1 LDRIDLGRVERQG
14 LALTMSNDT
23 TSFPVLEQQAPSFTV
38 AEASE
43 FTKLWFREAFDVSSL
58 VSERDQNF
66 LLKNNKGV
74 KFVLKIANKAESVEV
89 LDFQNKAMNHMAQK
103 DPSLPLP
110 RVCLSLDKKQIH
122 RLEING
128 NKHFVRVITFLRGK
142 LLDDLPQA
150 KREQSLMVSMGQFLG
165 RLDRGLSDFF
175 HPAATYPLLWDLK
188 QTPNLQ
194 QYLTHI
200 KDKNNLLTAQK
211 TLDHF
216 QEHITS
222 KFSALRTQ
230 VIHNDMNPD
239 NVVVKHNDSS
249 QVAGMIDF
257 GDMVYA
263 PLINELAVAAAYQ
276 AVSCADLFL
285 GTTGILKGYHSV
297 NPLQEEEMD
306 LLPSLVVNRIAM
318 TAIISEW
325 RAKEHPKNQDYIL
338 GNINRTWEALNKFQK
353 HEYAD
358 IAEQLKNSL
367 G

>member
-1 LDRIDLGRVERQG
+1 MDNII
-14 LALTMSNDT
+14 
-23 TSFPVLEQQAPSFTV
+23 TSFPVLEHPAPSFTTS
-38 AEASE
+38 EASE
-43 FTKLWFREAFDVSSL
+43 FATLWLKEILDISPL

-66 LLKNNKGV
+66 LLTNNKEE
-74 KFVLKIANKAESVEV
+74 KFVLKIANAAESVEV
-89 LDFQNKAMNHMAQK
+89 LDFQNQAMNHMAKQ

-110 RVCLSLDKKQIH
+110 RACPSLDKKQIH
-122 RLEING
+122 RLELNG
-128 NKHFVRVITFLRGK
+128 NKHFVRVVTYLRGK
-142 LLDDLPQA
+142 LLDDLPKN
-150 KREQSLMVSMGQFLG
+150 KRNQNLMVSMGQFLG
-165 RLDRGLSDFF
+165 RLDRGLFGFS
-175 HPAATYPLLWDLK
+175 HPASGYALLWDLQ
-188 QTPNLQ
+188 QTLSLYQ
-194 QYLTHI
+194 HLSHI
-200 KDKNNLLTAQK
+200 KDKNNLLAAQK

-216 QEHITS
+216 QEHIAP
-222 KFSALRTQ
+222 KFSLLRTQ

-239 NVVVKHNDSS
+239 NVLVKHSDSS

-276 AVSCADLFL
+276 TVNCADLFL
-285 GTTGILKGYHSV
+285 GTTDILTGYHSI
-297 NPLQEEEMD
+297 NPLQEQELD

-325 RAKEHPKNQDYIL
+325 RAKEHPENQDYIL

-358 IAEQLKNSL
+358 IAERLKNSV

>member
-1 LDRIDLGRVERQG
+1 MDNII
-14 LALTMSNDT
+14 
-23 TSFPVLEQQAPSFTV
+23 TSFPVLEHPAPSFTTSEA
-38 AEASE
+38 AELAKFWCKETLDTS
-43 FTKLWFREAFDVSSL
+43 TL

-66 LLKNNKGV
+66 LLTNNKEE
-74 KFVLKIANKAESVEV
+74 KFVLKIANAAEPVEV
-89 LDFQNKAMNHMAQK
+89 LDFQNQAMNHMAKQ

-110 RVCLSLDKKQIH
+110 RACLSLDKKQIH
-122 RLEING
+122 RLKLNG
-128 NKHFVRVITFLRGK
+128 NEHFVRVVTYLSGR
-142 LLDDLPQA
+142 LLDDLPKDRRDQN
-150 KREQSLMVSMGQFLG
+150 LMVSMGQFLG
-165 RLDRGLSDFF
+165 RLDRGLFGFS
-175 HPAATYPLLWDLK
+175 HPASNYALLWDLQ
-188 QTPNLQ
+188 QTPSLYQ
-194 QYLTHI
+194 HLSHI
-200 KDKNNLLTAQK
+200 KDKNNLLAAQK

-216 QEHITS
+216 QEHIAS
-222 KFSALRTQ
+222 KFSLLRTQ

-239 NVVVKHNDSS
+239 NVLVKHSDSS

-276 AVSCADLFL
+276 TVNCADLFL
-285 GTTGILKGYHSV
+285 GTTDILTGYHSI
-297 NPLQEEEMD
+297 NPLQEQELD

-325 RAKEHPKNQDYIL
+325 RAKEHPENQDYIL

-358 IAEQLKNSL
+358 IAERLKNSL